1 LPAQVELIGA
11 LFVLWGALT
20 ILVGVSTLAL
30 GVGAAALITSAGR
43 QPGSHVAASL
53 TVAAFVALAA
63 IAIAWGVAH
72 IAVGLPLRRRVRWSR
87 FAALLLASVDVL
99 LPPYGTAIGAY
110 TLWVLLREDAK
121 KLFDLRYS

>member
-1 LPAQVELIGA
+1 MVGA

-43 QPGSHVAASL
+43 QPGSHVAATL
-53 TVAAFVALAA
+53 TAVAFVALAA

-72 IAVGLPLRRRVRWSR
+72 IVVGLPLRRRVHWSR
-87 FAALLLASVDVL
+87 LAALMLGSVDVL
-99 LPPYGTAIGAY
+99 LPPYGTVIGAF

-121 KLFDLRYS
+121 KQFVHDS